1 MTVNGWLQILVFIA
15 LVIALAKPMG
25 VFMTHVFEGQRTF
38 LHPVLRP
45 VERLIYRLTL
55 VEEQREMHWTE
66 YAAAMLL
73 FSLVSM
79 LLLYFIQRWQRYLP
93 FNPQQLP
100 GVDSTASATSGY
112 VASAFNTA
120 ASFTT
125 NTNWQSYVPEVTMS
139 YFTQMAGLAYHN
151 FASAATGIVLAIALI
166 RGVARK
172 EMKTIGNFWVDFV
185 RCNLYLLLPLCVVG
199 ALFLVSQGVVQNLRA
214 YDAAKLVEPQ
224 TIAVDKKD
232 ANGNVLTNPDGTT
245 QQESKSVNEQTIA
258 QGPVASQ
265 EFIKEL
271 GTNGGG
277 FYNVNSAH
285 PFENPTPFTNF
296 IELVAIFSLGAGLT
310 YTLGRMTGSPKH
322 GWAVLAAM
330 VFVFFVGVAV
340 AYWAEARGN
349 PILSGLGA
357 DQTTTVAQA
366 GGNMEG
372 KEVRFGIAN
381 SALFATVTTDASCG
395 AVNSMHDSYTPLGG
409 LVPLV
414 NIMLGEIIF
423 GGVGSGLYGML
434 IFVIMSVFIAGLMVG
449 RTPEYLGKKIE
460 SYDVKMSMLYVLIFP
475 LVILLLTAVS
485 VLAPGFGTSQIANGG
500 PHGLSEILYA
510 FTSGTGN
517 NGSAFAGISANT
529 YWYNT
534 TIGLATLIGRFL
546 MIVPMLAV
554 AGNLASKKLVPPS
567 LGTFPVTT
575 PLFTVLLVSVILI
588 VGALT
593 FFPALSLGPIVEHF
607 LMDAGRTF

>member
-1 MTVNGWLQILVFIA
+1 MTVNGWLQILVFTAIVLA
-15 LVIALAKPMG
+15 IAKPVG
-25 VFMTHVFEGQRTF
+25 IFMTHVFEGQRTF

-45 VERLIYRLTL
+45 LERLLYRLTR
-55 VEEQREMHWTE
+55 VDEKREMHWTE
-66 YAAAMLL
+66 YAIAMLL
-73 FSLVSM
+73 FSGVSM
-79 LLLYFIQRWQRYLP
+79 LALYLIQRLQGYLP
-93 FNPQQLP
+93 FNPQNLS

-120 ASFTT
+120 ASFTS

-139 YFTQMAGLAYHN
+139 YFTQMAGLTFHN

-166 RGVARK
+166 RGVARR
-172 EMKTIGNFWVDFV
+172 EANTIGNFWVDFV
-185 RCNLYLLLPLCVVG
+185 RCNLYVLLPACILG
-199 ALFLVSQGVVQNLRA
+199 ALLLVSQGVVQNLRPYETA
-214 YDAAKLVEPQ
+214 HPIDAPSSNQ
-224 TIAVDKKD
+224 I
-232 ANGNVLTNPDGTT
+232 
-245 QQESKSVNEQTIA
+245 IA

-277 FYNVNSAH
+277 FFNTNSAH

-296 IELVAIFSLGAGLT
+296 ILVLAIFSLGAGLT
-310 YTLGRMTGSPKH
+310 YTLGRMTGSQKH

-330 VFVFFVGVAV
+330 MVVFLAGITA
-340 AYWAEARGN
+340 AYWAESRGN
-349 PILSGLGA
+349 PILTQLGA
-357 DQTTTVAQA
+357 DQAATSSQA

-372 KEVRFGIAN
+372 KEVRFGLAN
-381 SALFATVTTDASCG
+381 SALFSTVTTDASCG
-395 AVNSMHDSYTPLGG
+395 AVNSTLDSYTPLGG

-475 LVILLLTAVS
+475 LIILTLTAIS
-485 VLAPGFGTSQIANGG
+485 VLAPSFGISQLNNPG
-500 PHGLSEILYA
+500 PHGLTEILYA
-510 FTSGTGN
+510 FTSATGN

-534 TIGLATLIGRFL
+534 ATGVAMLIGRFL
-546 MIVPMLAV
+546 MIVPMLAI

-575 PLFTVLLVSVILI
+575 PLFTVLLVSVIVI

-607 LMDAGRTF
+607 LMGAGRTF